1 MKKILTI
8 FAILLCCTI
17 STKAKELSSKAEVID
32 ASKVP
37 KSVMNNFKIYYP
49 VAKVIR
55 WEREKTVY
63 KVYVVS
69 EKVKEVAS
77 FEYDG
82 DWVQTEQYIKQD
94 QIPIK
99 AHEFIKEKF
108 PLYFVGDCGYI
119 SYVDGAP
126 AYIVQVHL
134 KSSKDY
140 VRPLL
145 FDITG
150 SIKKIDGLDVRQTG
164 NITAD
169 DYTDKR
175 SDSIQQAQAKQAAIT
190 ATETKNTSI
199 VAGEKVVRISDVIMK
214 QFRRRF
220 PRAEKISWIK
230 EGKEYI
236 AKFTNYD
243 QIIEAV
249 FLEDGMQ
256 VYTSYPF
263 FKHNMPFPIEQ
274 YFKNEAKKYRFVQ
287 GKRVVYESKY
297 RRSVVEEELKPK
309 DFYEVIMSYRAPK
322 SKDTEYYRFHFNQT
336 GQLDFQIPYEP

>member
-1 MKKILTI
+1 LYNS
-8 FAILLCCTI
+8 I
-17 STKAKELSSKAEVID
+17 SAKELSSKAEVID

-82 DWVQTEQYIKQD
+82 DWVQTEQYLKPD
-94 QIPIK
+94 QIPLK
-99 AHEFIKEKF
+99 AHDFIKEKF
-108 PLYFVGDCGYI
+108 PLYSIGECSYI
-119 SYVDGAP
+119 SYVDGVP
-126 AYIVQVHL
+126 SYLVQVHL

-140 VRPLL
+140 IRPLL

-150 SIKKIDGLDVRQTG
+150 AIKKIDGLDVRQTG
-164 NITAD
+164 DITAD

-175 SDSIQQAQAKQAAIT
+175 SDSIKTQTKPNT
-190 ATETKNTSI
+190 TTEIKNSSI

-274 YFKNEAKKYRFVQ
+274 HFKNESKKYKFVQ

-309 DFYEVIMSYRAPK
+309 DFYEVIMSYRIPK
-322 SKDTEYYRFHFNQT
+322 SKETEYYRFRFNQT
-336 GQLDFQIPYEP
+336 GQLDFQIPHKP